1 MEVERIKLSKLA
13 LNTGQIEGLPANPRQ
28 WTQTDIDH
36 IAESLKETPELFE
49 MRPCIVTPYE
59 GKYVILAGSLRFCGA
74 RKNGDKDVP
83 CIVFEGDTRKMQEIV
98 IKDNGSWGA
107 WDFDSLANEW
117 GNVPLCKWGVPAWE
131 TGEDEA
137 AVDDLFVESGE
148 QSNKEDEIILTVSIP
163 PCYAENSE
171 DIRSALEVT
180 LNEWKG
186 CKVK

>member
-1 MEVERIKLSKLA
+1 MERIKLSKLA

-74 RKNGDKDVP
+74 RKNGGKDVP

-117 GNVPLCKWGVPAWE
+117 GNVPLCEWGVPAWE
-131 TGEDEA
+131 TEDEDIPSDLDA
-137 AVDDLFVESGE
+137 KAEEKEYQVKITFNDEKDMAVFLDTYKDTLSRNYHCRISSSGGA
-148 QSNKEDEIILTVSIP
+148 I
-163 PCYAENSE
+163 
-171 DIRSALEVT
+171 
-180 LNEWKG
+180 
-186 CKVK
+186 